1 MSSKSSRADFIVEKE
16 EYSPKDFFDQFS
28 HQLPKLVKVTKGYY
42 GEEQIKTFEIGQVLF
57 IRKPG
62 SQERVVANVLQ
73 GPRAVIHKILSIPL
87 DYNAKFKLVS
97 SEQRSCKLRQVL
109 SKSSLPMDV
118 IFIPEMTSNH
128 LTSRLINNEDS
139 LVLRLTHRYQET
151 FLLGHTLNQDKVTSI
166 IQQLPIFLTDL
177 RVSLVV
183 GRMGYDTPE
192 WMKYLHALNEICTH
206 QIKCDNYIGN
216 PDIALY
222 DRDGNDFDAKVQIP
236 RVYCTIQDCLSDT
249 NMYQTLSAPRTKTI
263 SEENFNTYDVIP
275 NHSKENAS
283 SITKVSSITK
293 SKPFVPP
300 KPQKKTEIKQIAKWS
315 VTCFKT
321 PPLRRSKSSSATQEG
336 FKGQTTLLRLSKE
349 YEDISLVSRENSDS
363 SCRTLEKQSLS
374 CKTESAEEMT
384 PNLPP
389 RKTDPRGKGG
399 GGKPTSTIITGR
411 IEEMTMQDVG
421 IALKKLRLEKY
432 IPVFKQQ
439 WIDGAILRGLDADIL
454 HLECGMNRIEAIRLM
469 TFVQKGHIPE

>member
-1 MSSKSSRADFIVEKE
+1 MSSKLGRADFTVGKE

-73 GPRAVIHKILSIPL
+73 GPRAVIHKTLSIPL

-97 SEQRSCKLRQVL
+97 SEKRSCKLRQVL

-166 IQQLPIFLTDL
+166 IQQLPLFLTDL

-183 GRMGYDTPE
+183 GRMGYHTPE

-222 DRDGNDFDAKVQIP
+222 DIDGNDFDANVKVP

-249 NMYQTLSAPRTKTI
+249 NMYQTLSAPRTKTTP
-263 SEENFNTYDVIP
+263 SEENFNTYDVIS

-283 SITKVSSITK
+283 GITK

-300 KPQKKTEIKQIAKWS
+300 KPQKKTEIKQTTKWS

-321 PPLRRSKSSSATQEG
+321 PPLRRSKCSSATQEG
-336 FKGQTTLLRLSKE
+336 FKGQTTLVRLSKE
-349 YEDISLVSRENSDS
+349 YEDISLVSRENLDS

-374 CKTESAEEMT
+374 CKTENAEEMI

-389 RKTDPRGKGG
+389 RKTDPRGKCV
-399 GGKPTSTIITGR
+399 GGKPTSRDITGR
-411 IEEMTMQDVG
+411 IENMTIQDVG

-439 WIDGAILRGLDADIL
+439 WIDGAILRGLNADIL

-469 TFVQKGHIPE
+469 TFVQNGHIPE